1 MIALGEVV
9 PVPTK
14 PSETDDNVHR
24 ARSRGNGDGT
34 IEQTA
39 SEAQLNSV
47 LSIVPDAIII
57 IDAVGTIASFSPAAE
72 RLFGYSA
79 MEVIGRNVKLL
90 MPAPYRDEHDGY
102 LAHHRTTGEKK
113 IIGIGRDV
121 EAQRKDGSI
130 FPIHLAVNDMVVDGR
145 RMFTGLVHDL
155 SELRQRDA
163 VLRQSQKMETV
174 GQLTGGIAH
183 DFNNLLTVVIGNN
196 ELLAA
201 RLDNDER
208 ARKLLTASTAAALR
222 GAQLT
227 SQLLSFA
234 RQMPLDPRVMDLNE
248 LVLGM
253 QDMLQRTLGETIEI
267 STKLEPDLGK
277 TLADPTQVHNAVLNL
292 AINARDAMPDGGA
305 LTIETANVDLDVES
319 AMARAD
325 AEAGQYVRLSVND
338 TGTGIP
344 PKVLA
349 RVFEPFFTTKEKGK
363 GTGLGL
369 SMVHGFA
376 KQSGGHLDIYSEV
389 GHGTAINLYLPD
401 AKETEVESLLDEATS
416 LIKEGGG
423 ELVLVVE
430 DDSGVRDVTVARLEH
445 LGYRIIEA
453 ANGQAAL
460 DILAAE
466 PVIDLILT
474 DMVMP
479 GGMTGSDLIA
489 EVREK
494 YPEMKVV
501 FTSGYA
507 EGGQLPTVG
516 APWLR
521 KPYNLDELARTLRQ
535 LLDD

>member
-1 MIALGEVV
+1 MPL
-9 PVPTK
+9 PTE
-14 PSETDDNVHR
+14 PSKTDTNEHL
-24 ARSRGNGDGT
+24 ARSRGNGT
-34 IEQTA
+34 TEQTA
-39 SEAQLNSV
+39 SEAQLNSI
-47 LSIVPDAIII
+47 LSIVPDAIIT
-57 IDAVGTIASFSPAAE
+57 IDEIGAIASFSPAAE

-90 MPAPYRDEHDGY
+90 MPAPYREEHDGY
-102 LAHHRTTGEKK
+102 LAHHKTTGEKK

-121 EAQRKDGSI
+121 EAQRKDGST
-130 FPIHLAVNDMVVDGR
+130 FPIHLAVNDMVVHGR
-145 RMFTGLVHDL
+145 RMFTGVVHDL

-163 VLRQSQKMETV
+163 ILRQSQKMEAI

-183 DFNNLLTVVIGNN
+183 DFNNLLSVVIGNN

-201 RLDNDER
+201 RLDSDER
-208 ARKLLTASTAAALR
+208 AGKLLTASTAAALR

-234 RQMPLDPRVMDLNE
+234 RQQPLDAKVIDLNE

-305 LTIETANVDLDVES
+305 LTIETANVDLDIES

-325 AEAGQYVRLSVND
+325 AEPGQYVRLSVND

-344 PKVLA
+344 PQVLA

-376 KQSGGHLDIYSEV
+376 KQSGGHLDIYSEI
-389 GHGTAINLYLPD
+389 GHGTAISLYLPD
-401 AKETEVESLLDEATS
+401 ANGVEVESSPDQVTS
-416 LIKEGGG
+416 LIKKGGG

-430 DDSGVRDVTVARLEH
+430 DDAGVRDVTVARLEH
-445 LGYRIIEA
+445 LGYRIVEA
-453 ANGQAAL
+453 ENGQAAL

-466 PVIDLILT
+466 PAIDLILT

-489 EVREK
+489 EVRER
-494 YPEMKVV
+494 YPKMKVV

-507 EGGQLPTVG
+507 EGGQLPTGG